1 VNLLKILAIVLM
13 LASFLACGPTPS
25 ARAKAIRK
33 AHGGYGHTG
42 TAYRDAP

>member
-1 VNLLKILAIVLM
+1 LLLTFV
-13 LASFLACGPTPS
+13 SACGPTPS